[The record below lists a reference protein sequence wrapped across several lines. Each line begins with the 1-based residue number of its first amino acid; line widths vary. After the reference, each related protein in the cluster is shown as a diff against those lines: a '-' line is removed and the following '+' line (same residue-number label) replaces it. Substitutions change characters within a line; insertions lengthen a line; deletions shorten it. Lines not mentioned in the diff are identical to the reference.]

1 MDCQQFLTEIIW
13 LTNEIA
19 ILAVFAIVLLQG
31 EWTTKT
37 LHDHSQNLLE

>member
-31 EWTTKT
+31 DWTTET
-37 LHDHSQNLLE
+37 LHDNTQNLSE